1 MIAMTDHSSVRPHP
15 AQIEKLAR
23 LSARIEELFSRA
35 SSSGDEV
42 VPPELADEIAAA
54 AGEIMLALAGDE
66 EDELVRGA
74 LADARRLR
82 EVARTLSPA
91 RSQLDEAGAALA
103 RDVSL
108 IISHDKRAA

>member
-1 MIAMTDHSSVRPHP
+1 MIAMTDRCTGRSHL
-15 AQIEKLAR
+15 AQIERLTK
-23 LSARIEELFSRA
+23 LSAQIEELFSRA
-35 SSSGDEV
+35 LFLGEETV
-42 VPPELADEIAAA
+42 TPELADEIAIA

-82 EVARTLSPA
+82 EFARTLSPA
-91 RSQLDEAGAALA
+91 RAQIGEAGAALT

-108 IISHDKRAA
+108 IIRHDKLAA